1 MSPRLIIR
9 RERDRLT
16 EDVLE
21 VVEVAESL
29 LFRLAWAVLLW
40 RDRRDGGR

>member
-1 MSPRLIIR
+1 MIIR
-9 RERDRLT
+9 RERDRLRA
-16 EDVLE
+16 DLAE

-29 LFRLAWAVLLW
+29 LFRLAWAMLLW